1 MSTRDADESKMMDD
15 YKDLAEFLSKDQP
28 TTNVLHFLHEAEILH
43 DQDRLRWMLKQAL
56 SKKNI
61 CVVRN
66 LAKLQLPCLYHFDE
80 EKKAIEAAFDANF
93 PAACEVFFAH
103 FDIGRSSL
111 ADVETHYMLA
121 LELGHLETVRRF
133 LEHEPRLEMSSLVS
147 PVRIAVKNFHAEV
160 LELLLKHDCP
170 VNYRDPATGDWLL
183 HTICRQLAGYVEPK
197 KFQPMLKTLRVLL
210 TNEWMAR
217 HVLVV
222 RCHSGMT
229 PILHLLDRR
238 DIKHKETLRNQ
249 LLALKELVQ
258 ANKAVVK
265 HRHNVTHETALH
277 YACDESRFAYF
288 PKNEE
293 GAEIVKYLLRHGADP
308 NALDQYN
315 KSPLEDACCS
325 LNPRTVKAL
334 LQGGARTHPEHGLRF
349 QFGYFSG
356 QRRARRLL
364 PTWEVTQNLMS
375 IVSML
380 KKEVNYRLEG
390 PQYLSILGFLNDW
403 DLEIEDEDLHDPAT
417 KANVWALLLSGPP
430 ESIYKFFIRHW
441 PNTEIDPSWEKFL
454 HPILGEYRAM
464 LSHGIYQD
472 RALKTFYDNLITETL
487 DKYEESTFVTSEEF
501 SEQLKHEWD
510 LAERTPL
517 VAGVTV
523 RHIVSS
529 RPERLK
535 ESLLLLSPRRVWR
548 KTLWS
553 LQFREKFP
561 ILHKVVLGQINRCAI
576 ADYTRSSAL
585 MVLLRITRDS
595 LPILAGNMIVKK
607 LGVQDMMNLCAAQ
620 LLPANSVAGSPRD
633 YEYEQ
638 FVQLL
643 DLMNIEPK
651 F

>member
-1 MSTRDADESKMMDD
+1 MDIRDADESSMMDD

-28 TTNVLHFLHEAEILH
+28 TTNVLHYLHAAEILH

-61 CVVRN
+61 SVVRN
-66 LAKLQLPCLYHFDE
+66 LAKLRLPCLYYVDE

-93 PAACEVFFAH
+93 PAACEVFFAY
-103 FDIGRSSL
+103 FNIGGSTL

-121 LELGHLETVRRF
+121 LQLGHLETVRRF
-133 LEHEPRLEMSSLVS
+133 LEHEPRLEMNSLVS

-160 LELLLKHDCP
+160 LELLLKHNCP
-170 VNYRDPATGDWLL
+170 VNYRDPATGDSLL
-183 HTICRQLAGYVEPK
+183 HTICEQLAGDVEPQ

-210 TNEWMAR
+210 TNRRMSQHELM
-217 HVLVV
+217 V
-222 RCHSGMT
+222 RCHVGKT
-229 PILHLLDRR
+229 PILHLLDRH
-238 DIKHKETLRNQ
+238 DIKHKETLRHQ

-258 ANKAVVK
+258 ANKAVVQ

-293 GAEIVKYLLRHGADP
+293 GAEIVKLLLRHGADP
-308 NALDQYN
+308 NALDQYD

-325 LNPRTVKAL
+325 LNPRIVKAL
-334 LQGGARTHPEHGLRF
+334 LQGGAQTHPDRIRLRF

-364 PTWEVTQNLMS
+364 PTWEVTQNLSS
-375 IVSML
+375 IVAML
-380 KKEVNYRLEG
+380 DKEAHYRLEG
-390 PQYLSILGFLNDW
+390 PEFVSMLGFLNDW
-403 DLEIEDEDLHDPAT
+403 DLEIEDEDLH
-417 KANVWALLLSGPP
+417 GPP

-441 PNTEIDPSWEKFL
+441 PNTEIDLSWEKFL
-454 HPILGEYRAM
+454 YPILGEYRVM
-464 LSHGIYQD
+464 LSHGVYQD
-472 RALKTFYDNLITETL
+472 KKLVTFYDNLMTETL
-487 DKYEESTFVTSEEF
+487 DTYEDSTFNPSEEF
-501 SEQLKHEWD
+501 LEQLEDEWD

-517 VAGVTV
+517 VPGVTV
-523 RHIVSS
+523 RHIVCS

-535 ESLLLLSPRRVWR
+535 ESLLLLSPRRSWR

-585 MVLLRITRDS
+585 QVLLSMRQDS
-595 LPILAGNMIVKK
+595 LPILAGKMIIEK
-607 LGVQDMMNLCAAQ
+607 LGVEDMLNLCAAQ
-620 LLPANSVAGSPRD
+620 LLPANSAGSPRN

-638 FVQLL
+638 FARVYRSENMLVTCIWPSIVWFIL
-643 DLMNIEPK
+643 NSEK
-651 F
+651 